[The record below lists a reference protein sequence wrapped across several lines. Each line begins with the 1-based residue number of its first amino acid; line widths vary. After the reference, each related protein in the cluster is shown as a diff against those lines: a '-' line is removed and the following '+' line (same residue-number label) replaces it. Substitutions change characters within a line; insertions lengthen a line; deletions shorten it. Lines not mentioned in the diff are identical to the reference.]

1 MSTFSALITLHTTD
15 AKIRLLQVCIAV
27 TIMTLLAR
35 LPFLVQHGLSIDSYF
50 YVRGFPTMSQLFG
63 QGRFGQY
70 IVFMAGE
77 SIGFNARTFGT
88 LLQGGG
94 LLFFAASVPL
104 LFAAFD
110 RTGQVS
116 RTGLIM
122 ASLMITLHPYS
133 AEILSF
139 SEASFTAQLA
149 TALGIGA
156 TFLAARRPERWW
168 IGAILLFAALS
179 MYQLLLN
186 YIALMLLFG
195 ALQILVQDRGASV
208 LEWQRYRGLL
218 APALMTVVGLA
229 AYMVAYKLVIAG
241 FGLNETSRSQLLP
254 LSMAASRYHELAQ
267 LSGFLWKRPYIVEDA
282 PVASHLMW
290 AGAVLGWLGFVIWV
304 MVKRRRQALP
314 CLLLAALV
322 PLAGIGVIAAGK
334 AWWPVP
340 RVLGGIVVVWAMGVY
355 WLFFLGRK
363 RWQQWMIAV
372 PIGVSL
378 LGAAAVGHRIH
389 SDQMLVN
396 GYDKLLAAEIYHSL
410 NQLPGF
416 NDRVSIAIVNRN
428 MRWAHPAPLPTAYMD
443 LNMTAFALTGA
454 QQGVLRMSTGHELST
469 VEPTPDHIKVCDA
482 IPFWPSKGFSA
493 LAPDGTAVVC
503 L

>member
-1 MSTFSALITLHTTD
+1 MSTFRCLTALHTAD
-15 AKIRLLQVCIAV
+15 SRVRLLQVCIAV
-27 TIMTLLAR
+27 SVITLLAR
-35 LPFLVQHGLSIDSYF
+35 LPFVLQPGLSIDSYF

-77 SIGFNARTFGT
+77 SIGFNPLTFGT
-88 LLQGGG
+88 LLQGVG
-94 LLFFAASVPL
+94 LLFFAASTPL
-104 LFAAFD
+104 LFTAFD
-110 RTGQVS
+110 HTGQMS

-133 AEILSF
+133 AEILTF

-156 TFLAARRPERWW
+156 IFLVARRPERWW
-168 IGAILLFAALS
+168 VAAMLLFAALS

-186 YIALMLLFG
+186 FIALMLLFG
-195 ALQILVQDRGASV
+195 ALQILVQDRAASV
-208 LEWQRYRGLL
+208 WQWQRYRGLI
-218 APALMTVVGLA
+218 APAIVTVVGLA
-229 AYMVAYKLVIAG
+229 AYMVTYKLVIAG
-241 FGLNETSRSQLLP
+241 FGFNETSRSQLLP
-254 LSMAASRYHELAQ
+254 LAMAMARYDELAQ
-267 LSGFLWKRPYIVEDA
+267 LSAFLWKRPYIVEDA
-282 PVASHLMW
+282 PVASNLMW
-290 AGAVLGWLGFVIWV
+290 GGAVLGWLGFVIWV
-304 MVKRRRQALP
+304 VVKRPRQALL
-314 CLLLAALV
+314 CLVIAALV

-334 AWWPVP
+334 GWWPVP
-340 RVLGGIVVVWAMGVY
+340 RVLGGIVVVWAMGAY

-363 RWQQWMIAV
+363 RWQHWVIAV
-372 PIGVSL
+372 PISVSL

-410 NQLPGF
+410 NQIEGF
-416 NDRVSIAIVNRN
+416 SDHVPIAIVNRN

-454 QQGVLRMSTGHELST
+454 QQGVLRMTTGHELST
-469 VEPTPDHIKVCDA
+469 IEPTPDHIKACDA
-482 IPFWPSKGFSA
+482 IPSWPTNGFSV
-493 LAPDGTAVVC
+493 LAPDGAAVVC